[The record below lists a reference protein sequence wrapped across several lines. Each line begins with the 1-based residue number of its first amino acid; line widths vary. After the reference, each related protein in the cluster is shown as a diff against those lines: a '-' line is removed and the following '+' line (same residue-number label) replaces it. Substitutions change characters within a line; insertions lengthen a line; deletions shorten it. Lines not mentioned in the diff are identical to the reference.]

1 MYIHRLKVG
10 WGGKDNGMEKRS
22 NFEGNSLLN
31 EEDYD
36 KILFRSTK
44 EPQQID
50 ILAIVVNFGMMW
62 GRNVGW

>member
-1 MYIHRLKVG
+1 MVRITAWK
-10 WGGKDNGMEKRS
+10 KRS

-50 ILAIVVNFGMMW
+50 ILAIVVNVGMMW